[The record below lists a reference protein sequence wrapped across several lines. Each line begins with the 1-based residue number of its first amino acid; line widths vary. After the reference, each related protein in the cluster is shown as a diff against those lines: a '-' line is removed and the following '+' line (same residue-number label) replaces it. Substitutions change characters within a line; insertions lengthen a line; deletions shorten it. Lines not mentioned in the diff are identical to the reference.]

1 MPPYEKPYLT
11 PAEQLALL
19 ESRGMQVSD
28 RPKAITYLER
38 IGYYRLSAYWYPCRA
53 SKTISLRDDS
63 CKEVKDD
70 LFKPGTEFSQIVDL
84 YVFDKR
90 LRLLM
95 LDALERIEIA
105 LRTHLVLA
113 LGKHDTL
120 AHRDSKYLHKNLNV
134 NLWKECLK
142 RINRKE
148 AESKEDFIKHFR
160 EKYPSSKPP
169 LWIAVELWDFG
180 ALSHMLS
187 FLTDSDKDEIASRYG
202 IPRRSIFISW
212 ARTLAHVRNI
222 CAHHARLWNKPLVN
236 QPEVPRQPEMPEFS
250 HWYEDRNLQTRFYAA
265 AAITR
270 YMVRIINPTSSWPIR
285 LKSLIDS
292 FPASPNIELS
302 SSGFPEGWGE
312 LPLWN

>member
-11 PAEQLALL
+11 PAEQLLL

-105 LRTHLVLA
+105 LRTHLVLT
-113 LGKHDTL
+113 LGKHGTL
-120 AHRDSKYLHKNLNV
+120 AHRDRKYLHKNLNV

-142 RINRKE
+142 RIDRKE
-148 AESKEDFIKHFR
+148 AESKEDFMKHFR
-160 EKYPSSKPP
+160 KKNPLKPP
-169 LWIAVELWDFG
+169 LWIAVELWD
-180 ALSHMLS
+180 
-187 FLTDSDKDEIASRYG
+187 
-202 IPRRSIFISW
+202 
-212 ARTLAHVRNI
+212 LAH
-222 CAHHARLWNKPLVN
+222 CL
-236 QPEVPRQPEMPEFS
+236 
-250 HWYEDRNLQTRFYAA
+250 TC
-265 AAITR
+265 
-270 YMVRIINPTSSWPIR
+270 
-285 LKSLIDS
+285 
-292 FPASPNIELS
+292 
-302 SSGFPEGWGE
+302 
-312 LPLWN
+312 